1 MEAEAQRDIEQEPP
15 PPPPPPSPSSSVT
28 YKLVP
33 WLSWDEWDS
42 VRASLFSPA
51 PDSVASALRRI
62 TAWRSRGCLPVEV
75 EVTASIVEI
84 QQKDPF
90 FRKDLPL
97 NGFSDS
103 DEILAMLYCM
113 AIMRLVNGVIEKTRK
128 KTEVS
133 IADAASAIGIPRM
146 LIDIRHEGSH
156 RELPALPLVR
166 DASLQ
171 ALSWLM
177 SYYWEPQKKAMP
189 CKRYGSLR
197 ARKEV
202 KSKLRELSIYLR
214 NKHSPPST
222 SLVKEKS
229 IKHCGRSKV
238 LSLMAGRLHTSK
250 SGGSKKTMS
259 KILKNLVQLYASFST
274 EVIPVMLEFLLKV
287 VDSSDMFEL
296 PQEIHYP
303 HGNRT
308 LLDDWMLLM
317 TKLTTKEP
325 KMLLDLLKAV
335 LDMIETEASNGET
348 GTEDL
353 MSSRHRVK
361 TYQIAPLSSLF
372 AWLVAILKELKSFQ
386 DIDSSS
392 ETEVPVARRGT
403 SREMLMG
410 ILHKSLRVGALGNKQ
425 LMDSAIQISEVIGNN
440 SLMNKLNKLCLFSV
454 TTLNI
459 INESSCKMSSATFA
473 EQEDC
478 LRLAAQKLELVRLS
492 RAKSKALSP
501 TNTDGHNKCRW
512 AVAKSWN
519 PCPIGT
525 LPLDFGFS
533 GRLPVLDCETDEA
546 PEALDRNSTR
556 ELNPCAGKREASCD
570 ADSLCDS
577 RNKKMREA
585 VADCESEDAVASG
598 GVGGCLVM
606 GGVWKKV
613 GLEELEAIKSS
624 IRILV

>member
-1 MEAEAQRDIEQEPP
+1 
-15 PPPPPPSPSSSVT
+15 
-28 YKLVP
+28 
-33 WLSWDEWDS
+33 
-42 VRASLFSPA
+42 
-51 PDSVASALRRI
+51 
-62 TAWRSRGCLPVEV
+62 
-75 EVTASIVEI
+75 
-84 QQKDPF
+84 
-90 FRKDLPL
+90 
-97 NGFSDS
+97 
-103 DEILAMLYCM
+103 
-113 AIMRLVNGVIEKTRK
+113 
-128 KTEVS
+128 
-133 IADAASAIGIPRM
+133 
-146 LIDIRHEGSH
+146 
-156 RELPALPLVR
+156 
-166 DASLQ
+166 
-171 ALSWLM
+171 
-177 SYYWEPQKKAMP
+177 
-189 CKRYGSLR
+189 
-197 ARKEV
+197 
-202 KSKLRELSIYLR
+202 
-214 NKHSPPST
+214 
-222 SLVKEKS
+222 
-229 IKHCGRSKV
+229 
-238 LSLMAGRLHTSK
+238 
-250 SGGSKKTMS
+250 
-259 KILKNLVQLYASFST
+259 
-274 EVIPVMLEFLLKV
+274 
-287 VDSSDMFEL
+287 
-296 PQEIHYP
+296 
-303 HGNRT
+303 
-308 LLDDWMLLM
+308 
-317 TKLTTKEP
+317 
-325 KMLLDLLKAV
+325 
-335 LDMIETEASNGET
+335 
-348 GTEDL
+348 
-353 MSSRHRVK
+353 MSSQHRVK

-392 ETEVPVARRGT
+392 ETDVPVARRGT

-440 SLMNKLNKLCLFSV
+440 SLMNKLNKLCLISV
-454 TTLNI
+454 TTLDI
-459 INESSCKMSSATFA
+459 INDSSCKMSSATFA

-492 RAKSKALSP
+492 RAKSKASSP
-501 TNTDGHNKCRW
+501 TSTDGHNKCRW

-577 RNKKMREA
+577 MNKKMREA

>member
-1 MEAEAQRDIEQEPP
+1 MEAEAPRDVEQEE
-15 PPPPPPSPSSSVT
+15 PSSSSVT

-42 VRASLFSPA
+42 VGASLFSPS

-62 TAWRSRGCLPVEV
+62 TAWRSRGCLPVAV
-75 EVTASIVEI
+75 EVTASIIEI

-90 FRKDLPL
+90 FRKDLSH
-97 NGFSDS
+97 NAFSDS

-113 AIMRLVNGVIEKTRK
+113 AIMRLVNGVVEKTRK
-128 KTEVS
+128 KTAVS
-133 IADAASAIGIPRM
+133 IAEAASAIGIPRM

-171 ALSWLM
+171 ALSWLK

-202 KSKLRELSIYLR
+202 KSRLRELASYLR
-214 NKHSPPST
+214 NKRSPPST
-222 SLVKEKS
+222 SLIKEKS

-238 LSLMAGRLHTSK
+238 LLLVAGRLHTPK
-250 SGGSKKTMS
+250 SGGGFKKTMS

-274 EVIPVMLEFLLKV
+274 EVISVLLEFLLKV
-287 VDSSDMFEL
+287 INSSETLEL
-296 PQEIHYP
+296 QQEIYYP

-317 TKLTTKEP
+317 TKLTSKEP

-335 LDMIETEASNGET
+335 LDMIDTEEASNSET
-348 GTEDL
+348 GAQHL
-353 MSSRHRVK
+353 MLSQHRVK

-372 AWLVAILKELKSFQ
+372 AWLVAILKGLKSFR
-386 DIDSSS
+386 DLDSSS
-392 ETEVPVARRGT
+392 KTEVPVAWRSI

-410 ILHKSLRVGALGNKQ
+410 VLRKSLRGGALGNKE
-425 LMDSAIQISEVIGNN
+425 LMDSAIQISEVTGSN
-440 SLMNKLNKLCLFSV
+440 SLVNKLNKLCLISA
-454 TTLNI
+454 TTLDVVNR
-459 INESSCKMSSATFA
+459 SSWKTSSATLA

-478 LRLAAQKLELVRLS
+478 LRLAAQKLVRLS
-492 RAKSKALSP
+492 QVKKKASSP
-501 TNTDGHNKCRW
+501 TSTDEQNKCRW

-533 GRLPVLDCETDEA
+533 GRLPALDCRTGEA
-546 PEALDRNSTR
+546 PEAFERNSTQ
-556 ELNPCAGKREASCD
+556 ELNRCAGKREASCD

-577 RNKKMREA
+577 RNKKMREG
-585 VADCESEDAVASG
+585 VVDCESEDVVVAG
-598 GVGGCLVM
+598 GAGGCLM
-606 GGVWKKV
+606 LGGVWKKV